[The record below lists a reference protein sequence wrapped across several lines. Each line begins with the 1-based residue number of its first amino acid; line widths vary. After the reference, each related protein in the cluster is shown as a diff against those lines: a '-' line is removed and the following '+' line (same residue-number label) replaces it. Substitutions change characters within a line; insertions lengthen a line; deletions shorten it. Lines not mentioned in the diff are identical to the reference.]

1 MNSNHFPSNTIAE
14 QTTEQ
19 CYHCGEVCEENPIR
33 DSGKSFCCQGCHQ
46 VFQILS
52 ENQLCEYYELNSKS
66 GINRKRNI
74 EREKYNYLELPEV
87 QGQLLDFSDGVYA
100 RVTLYVPQVHCSSC
114 VWLLENLHKI
124 NKGILNSRLN
134 FSKKQ
139 LAITFSIQK
148 ISLAE
153 IVSLLAELGY
163 EPHITLETQQ
173 EKANVSTHLQKRLIA
188 QIAVAGFCFGN
199 MMLISF
205 PEYFGFD
212 STSEKTFKYVFQGVN
227 ILLSLPVLLYSGQDY
242 LISAYRNIKKGVIN
256 IDFPLAL
263 GIVALFGRSIWEIA
277 NDTGA
282 GYLDTLGGLIFFL
295 LIGKWFQ
302 QKTYDTLRYDRDFK
316 SYFPI
321 AITKKTKE
329 GNEVPTQVAD
339 LQKDDVIVVRHQE
352 LIPTDSIL
360 IEGDA
365 QIDYSFVTGEA
376 APVHVEVGS
385 KIFAGGRQTSG
396 SIVLQVQKPVSQS
409 YLTTLWNEEAFKK
422 NKEEKF
428 TTLQTVT
435 SRYFTIGLLAIAISS
450 LLFWGVQQDWT
461 RGFNALTATLIIA
474 CPCALALSSP
484 FALGTALRV
493 LGKHQFY
500 LKNTQVI
507 ERLADVDVLVFDKTG
522 TITEADAAEITF
534 EGKNLSQ
541 EELTTIYSITK
552 NSTHPLSQL
561 ITAWL
566 KTQTQTTT
574 PSHHLQ
580 TYREIAGQGIQAIVA
595 GEIWKIGSANFVG
608 IFHQA
613 ENVSTTTTTVF
624 VRCGNEIIG
633 YFNIRNRYRKGIQE
647 MLQDINKQHY
657 ETYLLSGDNDSEAV
671 RLAEFFKE
679 KRQMLFK
686 QTPSDKLEFIKKLQK
701 REKNVAM
708 FGDGLN
714 DAGALQQSNVGIA
727 VTDNSAYFTPA
738 SDAILEG
745 NQVKNIQHFLAFCK
759 NAVKVVK
766 YSFVI
771 SLLYNVVGLS
781 FAVQGTLSPVIA
793 AILMPTSSVTIIAF
807 TTMTV
812 SSYQLMSND

>member
-1 MNSNHFPSNTIAE
+1 MNSNPFPSDTIAE
-14 QTTEQ
+14 QTTEL

-52 ENQLCEYYELNSKS
+52 ENQLCEYYELNSNA

-74 EREKYNYLELPEV
+74 ERERYSYLELAEV
-87 QGQLLDFSDGVYA
+87 QGQLLDFTDGVYA
-100 RVTLYVPQVHCSSC
+100 RVTLHVPQIHCSSC

-124 NKGILNSRLN
+124 NKGILNARLN

-173 EKANVSTHLQKRLIA
+173 EKTNVNTHLQKRLIA

-212 STSEKTFKYVFQGVN
+212 SVSEETFKYVFQGLN

-242 LISAYRNIKKGVIN
+242 LISAYRNVKKGIFN

-263 GIVALFGRSIWEIA
+263 GMVALFGRSIWEIA
-277 NDTGA
+277 TNTGA
-282 GYLDTLGGLIFFL
+282 GYMDTLGGLIFFL
-295 LIGKWFQ
+295 LTGKWFQ

-329 GNEVPTQVAD
+329 GNELPTQVAD

-352 LIPTDSIL
+352 LIPADSIL

-376 APVHVEVGS
+376 VPVHVEVGS

-396 SIVLQVQKPVSQS
+396 SITLQVQKPVSQS

-428 TTLQTVT
+428 TPLQTVT
-435 SRYFTIGLLAIAISS
+435 SRYFTIGLLAIAIGS
-450 LLFWGVQQDWT
+450 LLFWGIQQDWT

-507 ERLADVDVLVFDKTG
+507 EQLAKVDTLVFDKTG
-522 TITEADAAEITF
+522 TITETDAAEIVF

-541 EELTTIYSITK
+541 EEIKTIYSITK

-561 ITAWL
+561 ITTWL
-566 KTQTQTTT
+566 KTQTQTT
-574 PSHHLQ
+574 PNKHLQ
-580 TYREIAGQGIQAIVA
+580 TYREIAGKGIQAIVE
-595 GEIWKIGSANFVG
+595 GEVWRIGSAKFVG

-613 ENVSTTTTTVF
+613 ENTPTTTTVF
-624 VRCGNEIIG
+624 VQRGNETLG
-633 YFNIRNRYRKGIQE
+633 HFNMNNRYRQGIQA
-647 MLQDINKQHY
+647 MLQDINRQHY
-657 ETYLLSGDNDSEAV
+657 ETYLLSGDNDSEAT

-686 QTPSDKLEFIKKLQK
+686 QTPTDKLEFIKKLQK
-701 REKNVAM
+701 RKQNVAM

-745 NQVKNIQHFLAFCK
+745 SQVKNIPQFLAFCK

-771 SLLYNVVGLS
+771 SLLYNAVGLS

-793 AILMPTSSVTIIAF
+793 AILMPISSVTIIAF
-807 TTMTV
+807 TTITV
-812 SSYQLMSND
+812 SSKKI